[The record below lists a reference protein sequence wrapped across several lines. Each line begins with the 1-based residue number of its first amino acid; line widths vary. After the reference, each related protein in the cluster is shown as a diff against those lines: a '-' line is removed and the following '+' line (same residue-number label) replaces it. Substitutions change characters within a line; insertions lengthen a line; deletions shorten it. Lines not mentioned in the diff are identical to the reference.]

1 MAPTPDEEA
10 RERARK
16 AVPPEF
22 TQFDDILE
30 WLRQSDFNTFPD
42 GALADVAL
50 RAEENRQVEEAAEA
64 ARAAIVDVL
73 EARDPKGSTD
83 EDGEDDDDSDE

>member
-64 ARAAIVDVL
+64 EPTTPTQIGFDRI
-73 EARDPKGSTD
+73 PTGP
-83 EDGEDDDDSDE
+83 